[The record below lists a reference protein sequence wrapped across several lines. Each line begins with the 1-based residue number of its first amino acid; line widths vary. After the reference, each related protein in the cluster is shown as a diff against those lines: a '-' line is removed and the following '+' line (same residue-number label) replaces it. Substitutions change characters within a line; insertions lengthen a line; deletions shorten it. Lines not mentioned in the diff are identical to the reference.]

1 MLNRTEYKI
10 KAKFL
15 QTNRIRTTTVFA
27 KSEEDAI
34 EKIKREGFGEVVSI
48 EKVFWPPSDSQVA
61 YARDLGAKVTPDMC
75 KEDLSAIISYRVD
88 SDSAPN
94 PDLIKFADSKDI
106 VFSSYIGKKAL
117 YNLILYKLNDLD
129 ATAFFIFSIYRYY
142 SNDRQGNLNL
152 SRHKSKFYE
161 FAELVVSNPSLL
173 KSLHDNYRGADLR
186 FFGTLKTSSEVSS
199 SGGSRSTAI
208 FKRAKQFL
216 IESKLLTE
224 SAFFSPKSSYSFSK
238 AGASTRY
245 KIGSPS
251 PSVVK
256 QQLPP
261 PAKKAGCLS
270 VLMITIGLLALIVSI

>member
-27 KSEEDAI
+27 KSEEAAI
-34 EKIKREGFGEVVSI
+34 EKIKSEGFGDVSSI
-48 EKVFWPPSDSQVA
+48 EPVFWPPSDSQVA
-61 YARDLGAKVTPDMC
+61 YALDLGAKVTPDMC

-88 SDSAPN
+88 RDSAPN

-106 VFSSYIGKKAL
+106 IFSSYIGKKAL
-117 YNLILYKLNDLD
+117 YNLIFYKLNDLD
-129 ATAFFIFSIYRYY
+129 AAAFFIFSVYRYY

-161 FAELVVSNPSLL
+161 FAELVVSNPSLI

-186 FFGTLKTSSEVSS
+186 FFGTLKTSSETSS

-208 FKRAKQFL
+208 FKHAKQFL
-216 IESKLLTE
+216 IDSKLLTE
-224 SAFFSPKSSYSFSK
+224 SAFSSPKSSYSFSK
-238 AGASTRY
+238 SDASNRY
-245 KIGSPS
+245 KSESPR
-251 PSVVK
+251 PQGVK
-256 QQLPP
+256 QQAPSR
-261 PAKKAGCLS
+261 AKTTGCLP
-270 VLMITIGLLALIVSI
+270 VLIITIGVLTLTIVI